1 MKYFFL
7 LITILLFSCSGPKT
21 TTTGNE
27 TIDKPTVFV
36 MPATWTKDFSVTF
49 YEGGGMAYESTNIF
63 LFADSCRYVKMEG
76 GVDSVKRFVLT
87 PKEKEEVFAKLKAFN
102 FDKIETVELE
112 GTVYDKETTRMCL
125 AEGVK
130 QTFCAET
137 GATQGIKEKNKGDFY
152 AAYSY
157 IIELA
162 KSKTK

>member
-1 MKYFFL
+1 MKYLFIP
-7 LITILLFSCSGPKT
+7 ITILLINCSGSKT
-21 TTTGNE
+21 TSTGDGN
-27 TIDKPTVFV
+27 TDKPKDFV

-63 LFADSCRYVKMEG
+63 LFADSCRFVKMEG
-76 GVDSVKRFVLT
+76 GVDSIKRFVLT
-87 PKEKEEVFAKLKAFN
+87 TKEKEDVLLKLKAYN
-102 FDKIETVELE
+102 FDKIKNEELP
-112 GTVYDKETTRMCL
+112 GVVYDRETSRMCL

-137 GATQGIKEKNKGDFY
+137 GATMTVKEKTEGDFY
-152 AAYSY
+152 KACSY